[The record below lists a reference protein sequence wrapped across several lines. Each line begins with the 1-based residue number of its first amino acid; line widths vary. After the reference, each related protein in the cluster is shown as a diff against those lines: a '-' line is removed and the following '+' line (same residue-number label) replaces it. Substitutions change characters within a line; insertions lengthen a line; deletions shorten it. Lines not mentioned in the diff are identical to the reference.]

1 MIDFTNV
8 YNHLEFRIY
17 YREMYYQLL
26 YHIRFSI
33 HYLISDKRKNK
44 IVVKNYLVDRRK
56 EIVIQ

>member
-1 MIDFTNV
+1 MIDFTSM
-8 YNHLEFRIY
+8 YNHLKFRVY

-26 YHIRFSI
+26 YRIRFSI